1 MSKHR
6 ANFEHKMGSFQLQ
19 NCESCLATVP
29 CPVQALFRS
38 ICGPKAKLY
47 REGHVLWLCHWLCS
61 PTFVLNLGLMF
72 DALEELSDF
81 SLSLQDRSMTL
92 HRADAS
98 LSRQI
103 WILKSMAV
111 SPGLKTQEA
120 RQAVELNIF
129 KKSCTRTNKCETLPC
144 N

>member
-1 MSKHR
+1 M
-6 ANFEHKMGSFQLQ
+6 F
-19 NCESCLATVP
+19 CD
-29 CPVQALFRS
+29 
-38 ICGPKAKLY
+38 
-47 REGHVLWLCHWLCS
+47 LCHRLCS
-61 PTFVLNLGLMF
+61 STFVLNLGLMF

-81 SLSLQDRSMTL
+81 SLSLQDRSTTL

-103 WILKSMAV
+103 RVVKSMAA

-120 RQAVELNIF
+120 QQAVELNIF
-129 KKSCTRTNKCETLPC
+129 KTVELEQTNVRHDRAI